1 MYNFLNF
8 IFETHFETYFIIQ
21 NQSLFDES
29 NPGDKWE
36 KRQDT
41 NQSRRC
47 IWHKNPDAI
56 NSKALP
62 FNRAR
67 KVVANSAGRTEKWR
81 EPPSICHSP
90 SQRVNEPGEFLQ
102 GGAYAHL
109 RATMLSRDRKHA
121 PPCVRIRELHASWC
135 TWMCACTCARV
146 RVCARVDAE
155 RNEGWNGTTVA
166 DCRASRRPLS
176 NRTRHYRPP
185 WATETEDERAGWS
198 TTGCAQLVKRHPHTH
213 THACTLQRRIS
224 RCWWWWLTSL
234 TTTDSFDIYDCTL
247 PERCLDAS
255 VWRWVS
261 SMIGGGD
268 VKFSVSA
275 DEPQWVLYRFVWLLS
290 SVSHSLSLTHTRTF
304 PVFRSFSDN
313 TFLLRRN
320 DSLSRR
326 ERTFNGTCPCVV
338 CILNRCRC
346 WC

>member
-146 RVCARVDAE
+146 RMCARVVARRRTKRRME
-155 RNEGWNGTTVA
+155 WNDGGRLPGVA
-166 DCRASRRPLS
+166 TPAIEPYAALSSALS
-176 NRTRHYRPP
+176 NRDGRRESRVEHDWMCTTRK
-185 WATETEDERAGWS
+185 
-198 TTGCAQLVKRHPHTH
+198 TTPTHTH
-213 THACTLQRRIS
+213 THTCAHHS
-224 RCWWWWLTSL
+224 AE
-234 TTTDSFDIYDCTL
+234 Y
-247 PERCLDAS
+247 LDA
-255 VWRWVS
+255 
-261 SMIGGGD
+261 GD
-268 VKFSVSA
+268 
-275 DEPQWVLYRFVWLLS
+275 D
-290 SVSHSLSLTHTRTF
+290 
-304 PVFRSFSDN
+304 D
-313 TFLLRRN
+313 
-320 DSLSRR
+320 
-326 ERTFNGTCPCVV
+326 
-338 CILNRCRC
+338 
-346 WC
+346 

>member
-146 RVCARVDAE
+146 RMCARVVARRRTKRRME
-155 RNEGWNGTTVA
+155 WNDGGRLPGVA
-166 DCRASRRPLS
+166 TPAIEPYAALSSALS
-176 NRTRHYRPP
+176 NRDGRRESRVEHDWMCTTRK
-185 WATETEDERAGWS
+185 
-198 TTGCAQLVKRHPHTH
+198 TTPTHTH
-213 THACTLQRRIS
+213 TRVHITAQNIS
-224 RCWWWWLTSL
+224 MLVMMINEPDHNGFLRYLRLHLTREMPRCFRVKMGFEYDWWWWCQVQCERWWASMGLVSFRLAIILTL
-234 TTTDSFDIYDCTL
+234 
-247 PERCLDAS
+247 
-255 VWRWVS
+255 
-261 SMIGGGD
+261 
-268 VKFSVSA
+268 
-275 DEPQWVLYRFVWLLS
+275 
-290 SVSHSLSLTHTRTF
+290 SLSLSHTHAHFSRF
-304 PVFRSFSDN
+304 SF
-313 TFLLRRN
+313 F
-320 DSLSRR
+320 
-326 ERTFNGTCPCVV
+326 FG
-338 CILNRCRC
+338 
-346 WC
+346 

>member
-29 NPGDKWE
+29 NPSDKWE
-36 KRQDT
+36 KRQVS

-213 THACTLQRRIS
+213 TRVHITAQNIS
-224 RCWWWWLTSL
+224 MLVMMINEPDHNGFLRYLRLHLTREMPRCFRVKMGFEYDWWWWCQVQCERWWASMGLVSFRLAIILTL
-234 TTTDSFDIYDCTL
+234 
-247 PERCLDAS
+247 
-255 VWRWVS
+255 
-261 SMIGGGD
+261 
-268 VKFSVSA
+268 
-275 DEPQWVLYRFVWLLS
+275 
-290 SVSHSLSLTHTRTF
+290 SLSLSHTHAHFSRF
-304 PVFRSFSDN
+304 SF
-313 TFLLRRN
+313 F
-320 DSLSRR
+320 
-326 ERTFNGTCPCVV
+326 FG
-338 CILNRCRC
+338 
-346 WC
+346 